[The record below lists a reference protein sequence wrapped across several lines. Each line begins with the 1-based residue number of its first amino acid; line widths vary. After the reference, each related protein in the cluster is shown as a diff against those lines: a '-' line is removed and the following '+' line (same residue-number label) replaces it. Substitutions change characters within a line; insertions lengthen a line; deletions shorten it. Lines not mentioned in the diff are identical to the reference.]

1 MPILHDATTTP
12 AARVN
17 AGTTMTQ
24 AHTCTGAD
32 RFLTVNVGHN
42 TTMSWVTYGGVA
54 MTQIGTT
61 STDGAAN
68 STTTFWLINPLTG
81 ANNVVI
87 TVATSWVIM
96 CHIVSHTWVIQSG
109 FPDAVVTN
117 WPTTTTSWTQTL
129 TTVANNTWLIMCAKW
144 RSGNA
149 ITAGANTFIRAN
161 IELLYTGLFIAD
173 SNSDQTP
180 AGSKSM
186 NVTSASQEFNGTM
199 FSLAPSV
206 TLNNSTILLMGI

>member
-1 MPILHDATTTP
+1 MAIAFDSTTTP

-24 AHTCTGAD
+24 SHTCSGAN
-32 RFLTVNVGHN
+32 RFLTVNVGHS
-42 TTMSWVTYGGVA
+42 TTISSVTYGGVA

-61 STDGAAN
+61 STDGVWN
-68 STTTFWLINPLTG
+68 STSTFWLIAPLTG

-96 CHIVSHTWVIQSG
+96 CHIASYTGARQSG
-109 FPDAVVTN
+109 VPDATVTN
-117 WPTTTTSWTQTL
+117 WPTTTTSWTQTV
-129 TTVANNTWLIMCAKW
+129 TTIENDTWLIMCSKW
-144 RSGNA
+144 RSWLA
-149 ITAGANTFIRAN
+149 ITAWANTFIRAN
-161 IELLYTGLFIAD
+161 IEVLFTGLFIAD
-173 SNSDQTP
+173 SNSSQTP

-186 NVTSASQEFNGTM
+186 NITSASQEYNGTM

-206 TLNNSTILLMGI
+206 TSIKSNFFPFF